1 MRNSTSYQQ
10 VLFFLPGTL
19 YLAGMRKLVCAMV
32 SLLFA
37 WWAWAQ
43 DEEILRAAR
52 FFSGASSDEEVDEYW
67 VSQLEARQGRRI
79 RINGTQIRSD
89 GLLTEYQIA
98 SLADYRST
106 AGDILSWEELS
117 LVDGFSPELVAV
129 LKPFLSLASERLPGV
144 ADTVRVRASAL
155 LRGTLSSI
163 GGKAKVSGRW
173 WRAGGAWRGKDGTFY
188 GEARFRGHTLLAG
201 DFNARYGQGLAFW
214 SGFSMSSL
222 STVDA
227 FIRRTPGISPV
238 WSYSSELAHRGAA
251 YSYSGTQWQATA
263 FGALSGLLGAH
274 VAWMGRHGQ
283 VGTTVSYTFRRS
295 ASLTASIDSRW
306 NWRGWDAAG
315 EVAWKNGAFAGLAAF
330 RGPVGPFK
338 LAFQGRVLPS
348 RFSGKKNGEYALAAG
363 GAFSSEQRVGLAGR
377 SGFGSSVPRHQVSLT
392 MDAALLPIPSVG
404 PSRFQLR
411 VYAGWQ
417 WQVAS
422 AWALDVR
429 FTERYRNYERPR
441 HDFRLDGKFGM
452 GPWGVVSR
460 LEVVQCEKFGF
471 LNYWECGY
479 KDDGTWRAY
488 FRLTGFVIDQWN
500 DRIYVYERDAPGNF
514 SVPAYSG
521 RGGAVSVVGAWKH
534 RFRRL
539 TLKAYLRGN
548 WMVRVGRLPT
558 PGLSLQLHCDL

>member
-1 MRNSTSYQQ
+1 MR
-10 VLFFLPGTL
+10 
-19 YLAGMRKLVCAMV
+19 RLVCLTV
-32 SLLFA
+32 FLLFA

-43 DEEILRAAR
+43 DEEVLRAAR
-52 FFSGASSDEEVDEYW
+52 FLSGASSDEEVDAYW

-79 RINGTQIRSD
+79 RINSARIRSD

-98 SLADYRST
+98 SLSDYRAT
-106 AGDILSWEELS
+106 AGDILSWEELA
-117 LVDGFSPELVAV
+117 LVDGFSAELVAV
-129 LKPFLSLASERLPGV
+129 LRPFLSLASDRLPGV

-155 LRGTLSSI
+155 VRGTLSSI
-163 GGKAKVSGRW
+163 GGKAKVSGSW

-188 GEARFRGHTLLAG
+188 GEARFRGHTLLVG
-201 DFNARYGQGLAFW
+201 DFNARYGQGLSFW

-238 WSYSSELAHRGAA
+238 WSYSSELVHRGAA
-251 YSYSGTQWQATA
+251 YSYSGTHWQATA
-263 FGALSGLLGAH
+263 FGAINGLVGAH
-274 VAWMGRHGQ
+274 AAWLGRHGQ
-283 VGTTVSYTFRRS
+283 VGTTVSYTFGMP
-295 ASLTASIDSRW
+295 ASLTASVDTRW

-315 EVAWKNGAFAGLAAF
+315 EVAWKNGSIAGLAAF
-330 RGPVGPFK
+330 RGPVGPIK

-348 RFSGKKNGEYALAAG
+348 RFSGKNNGEYALAVG
-363 GAFSSEQRVGLAGR
+363 GAFSSERRVGLAGR
-377 SGFGSSVPRHQVSLT
+377 SGFGSSVPRHQTSLT
-392 MDAALLPIPSVG
+392 VDAALLPIPAVG
-404 PSRFQLR
+404 PSRFQLK

-422 AWALDVR
+422 AWSLDVR

-452 GPWGVVSR
+452 GPWNAVSR

-479 KDDGTWRAY
+479 KDEGTWSAY
-488 FRLTGFVIDQWN
+488 LRLTGFVIDQWN

-521 RGGAVSVVGAWKH
+521 RGGAVSVVGGWKH
-534 RFRRL
+534 RFRWL
-539 TLKAYLRGN
+539 TLKAYLRGS
-548 WMVRVGRLPT
+548 WMVRVGRPPT
-558 PGLSLQLHCDL
+558 PALALQLHCDL

>member
-1 MRNSTSYQQ
+1 M
-10 VLFFLPGTL
+10 LFFSPGSL
-19 YLAGMRKLVCAMV
+19 YLAGMRRLVCLMV

-43 DEEILRAAR
+43 DEEVLRAAR
-52 FFSGASSDEEVDEYW
+52 FLSGASSDEEVDDYW

-79 RINGTQIRSD
+79 RINAAHIRAD
-89 GLLTEYQIA
+89 GILTEYQIA
-98 SLADYRST
+98 SLADYRSS
-106 AGDILSWEELS
+106 AGDILSWEELA
-117 LVDGFSPELVAV
+117 LVDGFSAELVAA
-129 LKPFLSLASERLPGV
+129 LRPFLSLASDRPPGV

-155 LRGTLSSI
+155 VRGTLTSI
-163 GGKAKVSGRW
+163 GGKVRVSGSW

-188 GEARFRGHTLLAG
+188 GEAQFRGHTLLVG

-238 WSYSSELAHRGAA
+238 WSYSSELVHRGAA
-251 YSYSGTQWQATA
+251 YTYAGTHWQATA
-263 FGALSGLLGAH
+263 FGGLDGLLGAH
-274 VAWMGRHGQ
+274 GAWQGRHGQ
-283 VGTTVSYTFRRS
+283 VGSTVSYTFGKPG
-295 ASLTASIDSRW
+295 SLAVAVDTRW

-315 EVAWKNGAFAGLAAF
+315 EVAWKNSAFAGLAAF
-330 RGPVGPFK
+330 RGPVGPVK
-338 LAFQGRVLPS
+338 MAFQGRVVPS
-348 RFSGKKNGEYALAAG
+348 RFSGKKYGEYALAAG
-363 GAFSSEQRVGLAGR
+363 AEYKSEQRRALAGR
-377 SGFGSSVPRHQVSLT
+377 SGFGSSVPRHQTSLT
-392 MDAALLPIPSVG
+392 ADAAFLPIPSVA

-417 WQVAS
+417 WQMAS

-441 HDFRLDGKFGM
+441 HAFRVDGKFGI
-452 GPWGVVSR
+452 GPWSAVSR
-460 LEVVQCEKFGF
+460 LEVVQCEKVGV
-471 LNYWECGY
+471 LNYWEGGY
-479 KDDGTWRAY
+479 KDERTWSAY
-488 FRLTGFVIDQWN
+488 FRLTGFLIDQWN

-521 RGGAVSVVGAWKH
+521 RGGAVSLVGSWKH
-534 RFRRL
+534 RFRWI
-539 TLKAYLRGN
+539 TLKAYLRGS
-548 WMVRVGRLPT
+548 WMVRVGRPPT